1 MAGGKKTGAKKSVGR
16 ARKGDTPKS
25 LMRLVYV
32 EKAPGVFSPRYERV
46 ENAPA
51 AAPAAEVAE

>member
-1 MAGGKKTGAKKSVGR
+1 MAGKKTGAKKSVGR
-16 ARKGDTPKS
+16 SRKGDTPKS

-32 EKAPGVFSPRYERV
+32 EKAPGVFAPRYERV
-46 ENAPA
+46 DLTPA